1 MKRLHLLLGL
11 VVIAAVLLLPSAPA
25 GLGAGVPPISLA
37 SIPDQTLDIYPGLL
51 PTTPTTVPLTVDP
64 ADAAIA
70 IRTSSTDKASV
81 VINSD
86 SLVITPTHAG
96 TEYVQVTA
104 AEAGYASSS
113 QTFAVH
119 VVAKT
124 ENGYNWSSAKIGGS
138 GYVTGEVFSKI
149 EPNVLYAMT
158 DMGGAYRYD
167 FSRDYWVAL
176 TDEATSTS
184 SAYSATSPNG
194 PGSGE
199 TFVTGI
205 MPDPVQKGRVYMA
218 AGSSATN
225 AAVYR
230 SEDYGANWQRFP
242 TPITMNGNDGSNRS
256 TGPRL
261 AIDPKNN
268 NIVYYA
274 SQSQGLWKSSDAG
287 QTFARVTGATGTPV
301 YYNTTFVTFDPNSP
315 VDASGNSTRIIVGT
329 IGATSTT
336 PPTVAVDPL
345 QQRPYKSLYITNDG
359 GSTFTQLPGQPAANP
374 TRQYGGFV
382 AEHPAWDW
390 NGKLVVAYAEFNL
403 NNFGSV
409 GSNSNF
415 AQDGRVYRFDVAA
428 GTSENVTPQNVYT
441 KQYPDLTPAQIASGQ
456 VMQRGGIGGISVD
469 PERPGVMVASSFHRH
484 QDFSEEV
491 VWYTNDYGAS
501 WKVIHSEVVGKMDYR
516 GVGYVDKNN
525 GWGSAVHWAFDIQI
539 NPYDSNMALFN
550 TGNGVWMTKN
560 LEVADQPIT
569 KDNQVVWGFW
579 DDGIEQTADLS
590 LMSPTHTDD
599 YLISTLGDWGVM
611 SWGKDYT
618 VSPKNTQVNAESP
631 VQQVKYLD
639 PAFDAAG
646 NPRYDLD
653 ANGNIQ
659 KQVEPGHF
667 ERWINGSNMDYA
679 GLKQNVMVSTP
690 SGNYQNTNMSAGVI
704 SFDEGKTA
712 TPLAA
717 PLGATEPT
725 AQTSSGWISISADAN
740 TVVWSVSNTNITS
753 TYYADVS
760 QGANSA
766 VVGSDSTRP
775 VAVSEIRQ
783 VVKNGDRTAWAPSVF
798 YATTG
803 ALVASGSVNI
813 YSDKFNPNVFYAFT
827 GTTMYVSEDS
837 GRTFRA
843 KTVGGVGIPSGAK
856 VQIDVYN
863 TRSIWLAPNTTAGG
877 LVHVTYNTST
887 GTWTSAKV
895 SPGTTSTFQW
905 VGEGLGVGDN
915 SVPAL
920 YATGVISDNSVSPA
934 AAAYY
939 GQYRS
944 LDGGATWKRINDNK
958 HQFGLLSAL
967 SGDSRVFGRVYIGS
981 NGLGIRVGEVNWNT
995 DTGSTDSSVI
1005 PATITADSSA
1015 SSVDIQYS
1023 DGVPSSTLTV
1033 TGTVEDEVGSN
1044 LTADAVGLPAGLSLT
1059 TASTSDERTFPG
1071 TQTWKVS
1078 GTTTVASGSFPVTV
1092 TISDPDGWNRETS
1105 FTINVAPEDA
1115 RTTFTGPTLVST
1127 VSLHSSLA
1135 AISLSTTVQDI
1146 SVTPDA
1152 AGDTTSG
1159 DIRNATVKFVNRDTG
1174 DTLCEVPFHVM
1185 SGSSTSTGTA
1195 VCSIGVDIGAADEL
1209 SFTVGTVVGG
1219 YYTRDNSSEDAVVR
1233 VVRATVPIHNLGVST
1248 QGTGSGSVT
1257 SSPAGIDCG
1266 ADCSGEFEQGTVVT
1280 LTATPAPDSV
1290 FSGWSGGGCSGTGD
1304 CTVTLSGD
1312 REVTATFTK
1321 KTHTLSIHR
1330 QGTGSGTVTS
1340 SPAGISCGGD
1350 GNCSHDFDQ
1359 GTVVTLTVTPA
1370 AHSTFTGWSGAGC
1383 SGTGSC
1389 TVTVSDAESVTA
1401 TFTKKIHDLSVST
1414 DGTGSGTVTSSPA
1427 GIDCGSNCKG
1437 SFDEGTVV
1445 TLTANAA
1452 SDSTFTGWSGA
1463 GCSGTGSCT
1472 VTVSDAESVTA
1483 TFEKQ
1488 ASPAVSTGAP
1498 NTRIVK
1504 ASINRGQKRAS
1515 FRFTGSGKGKL
1526 RFQCSLDGKRFA
1538 SCHSG
1543 VVYKH
1548 LKKGAHNFRVRAKAG
1563 AKVDPTPAKKRFRI

>member
-1 MKRLHLLLGL
+1 MKRLYLLLGL
-11 VVIAAVLLLPSAPA
+11 VVAAAVLLLPSVPA
-25 GLGAGVPPISLA
+25 GLGAGAPPISLA
-37 SIPDQTLDIYPGLL
+37 SIPDQTLDLYPGLT

-64 ADAAIA
+64 SDATIA
-70 IRTSSTDKASV
+70 IRTSSTDKADV
-81 VINSD
+81 VVGAEN
-86 SLVITPTHAG
+86 LVITPKHAG

-104 AEAGYASSS
+104 AEAGHASSS

-119 VVAKT
+119 VVSKT
-124 ENGYNWSSAKIGGS
+124 DSGNYNWSSAKIGGS

-176 TDEATSTS
+176 TDEATSSS

-194 PGSGE
+194 PGDGA

-205 MPDPVQKGRVYMA
+205 MPDPVQPGRVYMA

-225 AAVYR
+225 AAIYR
-230 SEDYGANWQRFP
+230 SDDYGANWQRFP
-242 TPITMNGNDGSNRS
+242 EPGISMNGNDGNNRS

-268 NIVYYA
+268 NIIYYA
-274 SQSQGLWKSSDAG
+274 SQSAGLWKSIDAG
-287 QTFARVTGATGTPV
+287 QTFARVAGSAGTPV

-336 PPTVAVDPL
+336 PPTVTVDPL

-390 NGKLVVAYAEFNL
+390 NGNLVVAYAEFSL
-403 NNFGSV
+403 NNFGQV

-415 AQDGRVYRFDVAA
+415 ALDGRLYSFNVNA
-428 GTSENVTPQNVYT
+428 GTSANITPQNVYT

-501 WKVIHSEVVGKMDYR
+501 WKVIHSETVGKMDYR

-525 GWGSAVHWAFDIQI
+525 GWGSAVHWAFDVQI

-550 TGNGVWMTKN
+550 TGCGVWMTKN

-611 SWGKDYT
+611 AWGKDYT

-631 VQQVKYLD
+631 VQPVKYLD

-679 GLKQNVMVSTP
+679 GLKQNVLVSTP

-725 AQTSSGWISISADAN
+725 AQNSSGWISISADAN
-740 TVVWSVSNTNITS
+740 TVVWEVGNTNITS
-753 TYYADVS
+753 TYYADLS

-783 VVKNGDRTAWAPSVF
+783 VVKNGDRTAWTPSVF
-798 YATTG
+798 YSTTG

-827 GTTMYVSEDS
+827 GTTMYVSEDGGKS
-837 GRTFRA
+837 FRA
-843 KTVGGVGIPSGAK
+843 KTVGGVGIPGGK

-895 SPGTTSTFQW
+895 SPGTTSTFQF

-915 SVPAL
+915 SAPAL

-958 HQFGLLSAL
+958 HQFGLISAL

-981 NGLGIRVGEVNWNT
+981 NGLGIRVGDIIWNT

-1005 PATITADSSA
+1005 PADVTATSSA
-1015 SSVDIQYS
+1015 SSANTQYS
-1023 DGVPSSTLTV
+1023 DGVPDLTV
-1033 TGTVEDEVGSN
+1033 TGTVADEAGSA
-1044 LTADAVGLPAGLSLT
+1044 LTANAFGLPTGLSLA
-1059 TASTSDERTFPG
+1059 TASVSDEGTFPG
-1071 TQTWKVS
+1071 TQTWNVS
-1078 GTTTVASGSFPVTV
+1078 GTTTAAPGSYPVTV
-1092 TISDPDGWNRETS
+1092 TVSDPDGWKDTTS
-1105 FTINVAPEDA
+1105 FTVNVTREDA
-1115 RTTFTGPTLVST
+1115 RATYAGSTFVST
-1127 VSLHSSLA
+1127 SSPTVSVATVTLA
-1135 AISLSTTVQDI
+1135 TTVQDV

-1159 DIRNATVKFVNRDTG
+1159 DIRNATVTFVDRDTNEPLCTASFAVTKG
-1174 DTLCEVPFHVM
+1174 D
-1185 SGSSTSTGTA
+1185 STSTATATCTITVGIGTA
-1195 VCSIGVDIGAADEL
+1195 DDFSL
-1209 SFTVGTVVGG
+1209 NVGTVIGG
-1219 YYTRDNSSEDAVVR
+1219 YYSRDSGADNTVVT
-1233 VVRATVPIHNLGVST
+1233 VVRATGST
-1248 QGTGSGSVT
+1248 GATG
-1257 SSPAGIDCG
+1257 PAGPTG
-1266 ADCSGEFEQGTVVT
+1266 A
-1280 LTATPAPDSV
+1280 
-1290 FSGWSGGGCSGTGD
+1290 TG
-1304 CTVTLSGD
+1304 
-1312 REVTATFTK
+1312 
-1321 KTHTLSIHR
+1321 
-1330 QGTGSGTVTS
+1330 
-1340 SPAGISCGGD
+1340 PAG
-1350 GNCSHDFDQ
+1350 
-1359 GTVVTLTVTPA
+1359 P
-1370 AHSTFTGWSGAGC
+1370 TGA
-1383 SGTGSC
+1383 TG
-1389 TVTVSDAESVTA
+1389 
-1401 TFTKKIHDLSVST
+1401 
-1414 DGTGSGTVTSSPA
+1414 PA
-1427 GIDCGSNCKG
+1427 GPTGATG
-1437 SFDEGTVV
+1437 AAGT
-1445 TLTANAA
+1445 N
-1452 SDSTFTGWSGA
+1452 
-1463 GCSGTGSCT
+1463 GT
-1472 VTVSDAESVTA
+1472 
-1483 TFEKQ
+1483 
-1488 ASPAVSTGAP
+1488 ASPAVKTQTAP
-1498 NTRIVK
+1498 QTKILKVK
-1504 ASINRGQKRAS
+1504 ISAINRTATFWFS
-1515 FRFTGSGKGKL
+1515 GSGGKGKL
-1526 RFQCSLDGKRFA
+1526 SFQCSLDGKKFS
-1538 SCHSG
+1538 SCRSG
-1543 VVYKH
+1543 VVYKN
-1548 LKKGAHNFRVRAKAG
+1548 LKKGAHSFRVRAKAG
-1563 AKVDPTPAKKRFRI
+1563 AKIDPTPAKKSFRI